1 MQTDILDD
9 LLSYPKIVKR
19 ISDSKD
25 PEATRK
31 KVIANF
37 KEMRAINSPS
47 YMKSMEK
54 FFDATLPRLYDG
66 ISYKENDTDLRA
78 LLEKDSVVLVPN
90 HQSHA
95 DYIAINYKFFKEYKR
110 MLYVAGGDNL
120 NIFPIGKIFRKSG
133 CFFIRRSFQNDI
145 LYKFTMEAYLF
156 ALLKRKEPIEFFFEG
171 GRTRSGKLRPPK
183 YGLYQMLLEAH
194 SHLPNAKERGLAFV
208 PVSIAHEY
216 VPEQKALAKE
226 MMGGKKKKE
235 STGQLF
241 GLLKLMA
248 YQFGKIHI
256 NLGKPQY
263 AYKLD
268 DPDENKK
275 HVRDLAFKCFRSV
288 GDQMVITPTN
298 LLVLILLDEPTGA
311 LKWTDIILKAQA
323 ILEYCKSYDIP
334 FTDGLKDSLLEDS
347 IGRAMDILIGNNKVD
362 VIGQKEV
369 GSSLFYSIKKD
380 SRGELLFF
388 KNTIVHHFIIPW
400 TISLAWFNVFSGEI
414 ENADCL
420 KQFFIKQRSLL
431 KMEFYLP
438 TVKQYYSKTL
448 KILSNVVG
456 RDIANL
462 NEAIEFT
469 NKDLYEVASK
479 LSIFARSLT
488 YINEA
493 YFVSAL
499 TLESFQKNNVSFKTA
514 DYMKRFADVYN
525 AEIQTQRVIRFPES
539 QNVELMKTAL
549 QYFEQVGVLGYEDN
563 SYYVADRDKLA
574 DFIESTEKI
583 LLDQLKLNFKVV

>member
-1 MQTDILDD
+1 MQNEFIDD
-9 LLSYPKIVKR
+9 LLSYPKIIKR
-19 ISDSKD
+19 INDSDK
-25 PEATRK
+25 PEETKK
-31 KVIANF
+31 KVIANYH
-37 KEMRAINSPS
+37 EMRADYSAS
-47 YMKSMEK
+47 YLKSMSK

-66 ISYKENDTDLRA
+66 ISFKENGVDLNA
-78 LLEKDSVVLVPN
+78 LLEEASVVLVPN

-95 DYIAINYKFFKEYKR
+95 DYIAINYKFFKEYNR

-120 NIFPIGKIFRKSG
+120 NIFPIGKLFRKSG

-226 MMGGKKKKE
+226 MMGGKKVKE

-241 GLLKLMA
+241 GLFKLMA

-268 DPDENKK
+268 NEDENKTN
-275 HVRDLAFKCFRSV
+275 VRDLAFNCFRSV
-288 GDQMVITPTN
+288 GDQMVLTPTN
-298 LLVLILLDEPTGA
+298 LLVLILLDEPSGA
-311 LKWTDIILKAQA
+311 LKWNDIILKAQA
-323 ILEYCKSYDIP
+323 ILEYCRSYDIP
-334 FTDGLKDSLLEDS
+334 YTDGLSDRRMEDS
-347 IGRAMDILIGNNKVD
+347 IGRAMDILIGNDKVE
-362 VIGQKEV
+362 VIGKSE
-369 GSSLFYSIKKD
+369 GTSLFYSIKKNC
-380 SRGELLFF
+380 RGELLFF

-414 ENADCL
+414 DSVEGL
-420 KQFFIKQRSLL
+420 KDFFVKQRNLL
-431 KMEFYLP
+431 KHEFYLP

-448 KILSNVVG
+448 KILSRAVG
-456 RDIANL
+456 REILSLKD
-462 NEAIEFT
+462 AIEFS

-479 LSIFARSLT
+479 LSLFARSLT
-488 YINEA
+488 YIHEA

-499 TLESFQKNNVSFKTA
+499 TLESFQKDGVDHFKSA
-514 DYMKRFADVYN
+514 DYMKRSIEVFN
-525 AEIQTQRVIRFPES
+525 AEIQSQRIIRFAES

-549 QYFEQVGVLGYEDN
+549 KYFEQVGVLGYEDN
-563 SYYVADRDKLA
+563 AYFVADTTKLS
-574 DFIESTEKI
+574 DFIESTEKT
-583 LLDQLKLNFKVV
+583 LKDQLKLNFKVV

>member
-1 MQTDILDD
+1 MGNSVLDD
-9 LLSYPKIVKR
+9 LLSYPKLIKR
-19 ISDSKD
+19 IEESDNPALTK
-25 PEATRK
+25 K
-31 KVIANF
+31 KVVANF
-37 KEMRAINSPS
+37 NEMKADYSPS
-47 YMKSMEK
+47 YLKSMAK

-66 ISYKENDTDLRA
+66 VSFNENETDLNA
-78 LLEKDSVVLVPN
+78 LLEEASVVLVPN

-95 DYIAINYKFFKEYKR
+95 DYIAINYKFFKQYKR

-194 SHLPNAKERGLAFV
+194 SHLPDAKERGLAFV

-226 MMGGKKKKE
+226 MMGGKKVKE

-241 GLLKLMA
+241 GLFKLMA

-256 NLGKPQY
+256 SLGKPQY
-263 AYKLD
+263 AHKLD
-268 DPDENKK
+268 DPEQNKLN
-275 HVRDLAFKCFRSV
+275 VRELAFKCFRSV

-298 LLVLILLDEPTGA
+298 LLVLILLDEPSGA
-311 LKWTDIILKAQA
+311 LKWNDIILKAQA
-323 ILEYCKSYDIP
+323 ILEYCQQYDIP
-334 FTDGLKDSLLEDS
+334 FTEGLKASKLEDS

-362 VIGQKEV
+362 VIGQSE
-369 GSSLFYSIKKD
+369 GTSLFYAIKKNC
-380 SRGELLFF
+380 RGELLFF

-414 ENADCL
+414 DNVDDL
-420 KQFFIKQRSLL
+420 KAFFVKQRDML

-438 TVKQYYSKTL
+438 TVKEYYAKTL
-448 KILSNVVG
+448 RILSNAVG
-456 RDIANL
+456 REITNL
-462 NEAIEFT
+462 QDAIEFT

-479 LSIFARSLT
+479 LSLFARSLT

-499 TLESFQKNNVSFKTA
+499 TLESFQKDGVDHFKAA
-514 DYMKRFADVYN
+514 DYMKRFVDVFK
-525 AEIQTQRVIRFPES
+525 AEILSQRIIRFAES

-549 QYFEQVGVLGYEDN
+549 TYFEQIGVLGYEDN
-563 SYYVADRDKLA
+563 SYVIANRAKL
-574 DFIESTEKI
+574 DEFIQSTEKT
-583 LLDQLKLNFKVV
+583 LKDQLKLNFKVV